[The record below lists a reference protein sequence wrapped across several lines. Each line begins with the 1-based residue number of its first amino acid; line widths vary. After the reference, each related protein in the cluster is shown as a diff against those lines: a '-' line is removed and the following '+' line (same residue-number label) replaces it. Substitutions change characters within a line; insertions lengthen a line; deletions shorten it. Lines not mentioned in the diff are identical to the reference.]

1 MAEDNKNK
9 TDKPKR
15 EKPHYTTIDY
25 DKNCRY
31 LLTISRELKANLEK
45 EALYEGRSLNNYII
59 YLINS
64 HPKRPKVE
72 TE

>member
-9 TDKPKR
+9 TDKTKR

-25 DKNCRY
+25 EKNCRY
-31 LLTISRELKANLEK
+31 LLTISRKLKATLEK

-59 YLINS
+59 HLINTN
-64 HPKRPKVE
+64 PNRTKIDE
-72 TE
+72 N